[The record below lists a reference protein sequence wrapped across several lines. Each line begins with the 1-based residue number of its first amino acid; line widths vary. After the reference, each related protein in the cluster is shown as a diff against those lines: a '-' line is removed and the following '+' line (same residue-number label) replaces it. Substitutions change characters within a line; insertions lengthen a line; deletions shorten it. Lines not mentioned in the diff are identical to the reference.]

1 MRRQVYIAILACVAL
16 IGCKEDKATV
26 KEPESRPVKLQS
38 VSVGDNESLR
48 SFPAIVEA
56 GDKAVLAFR
65 VSGQLNNVQAHPGE
79 FVRKGQTLAT
89 LNPDEL
95 SLLVKQAQAQ
105 YDLANVQF
113 KRNSQLRK
121 TNVVSELDYDASKAN
136 LKQAKAALDK
146 AKSNLSYA
154 KLIAPYDGHLSLS
167 MIENF
172 EYVAAKQPVMHI
184 QSAKLINMT
193 FQLPD
198 YLLARFQ
205 GHAEEINPTVAFD
218 ALANQTFPAQFKEID
233 TEPDSKTSSYKVTL
247 SMARPEGSNIMPG
260 MSGSV
265 TIVLPHG
272 NAGAIP
278 TRAVITEGD
287 KHFVWRVNDKQQVE
301 RVEVTLDKNNRV
313 ISGLNDGDVIATSG
327 VSELQAGQK
336 VRSWIKER
344 GL

>member
-1 MRRQVYIAILACVAL
+1 MRRQVYIAVLACVAL
-16 IGCKEDKATV
+16 IGCKEDKAAV

>member
-1 MRRQVYIAILACVAL
+1 MRRQVYIAVLACVAL
-16 IGCKEDKATV
+16 IGCKEDKAMV

-38 VSVGDNESLR
+38 VSVGNNESLR

-278 TRAVITEGD
+278 TRAVITEGN

>member
-1 MRRQVYIAILACVAL
+1 MRRQVYIAVLACVAL
-16 IGCKEDKATV
+16 IGCKEDKAMV

-38 VSVGDNESLR
+38 VSVGNNESLR

-278 TRAVITEGD
+278 TRAVITEGN

-301 RVEVTLDKNNRV
+301 RVEVTLDNNNRV

>member
-16 IGCKEDKATV
+16 IGCKEDKAMV

-38 VSVGDNESLR
+38 VSVGNNESLR

-272 NAGAIP
+272 NTGAIP

>member
-1 MRRQVYIAILACVAL
+1 MRRQVYIAVLACVAL
-16 IGCKEDKATV
+16 IGCKEDKAIV

-218 ALANQTFPAQFKEID
+218 ALANQIFPAQFKEID

-278 TRAVITEGD
+278 TRAVITEGN

-301 RVEVTLDKNNRV
+301 RVEVTLDNNNRV

>member
-1 MRRQVYIAILACVAL
+1 MRRQVYIAVLACVAL
-16 IGCKEDKATV
+16 IGCKEDKAAV
-26 KEPESRPVKLQS
+26 KEPKSRPVKLQS

-205 GHAEEINPTVAFD
+205 GHAEEIDPTVAFD

-278 TRAVITEGD
+278 TRAVITEGN

-301 RVEVTLDKNNRV
+301 RVEVTLDNNNRV

>member
-16 IGCKEDKATV
+16 IGCKEDKAIV

>member
-1 MRRQVYIAILACVAL
+1 MRRQVYIAVLACVAL

-38 VSVGDNESLR
+38 VSVGNNESLR

-172 EYVAAKQPVMHI
+172 EYVPAKQPVMHI

-278 TRAVITEGD
+278 TRAVITEGN

-313 ISGLNDGDVIATSG
+313 ISGLNDGDLIATSG

>member
-205 GHAEEINPTVAFD
+205 GHAEEIDPTVAFD

>member
-1 MRRQVYIAILACVAL
+1 MRRQVYIAVLAWVAL
-16 IGCKEDKATV
+16 LGCKEDKATV

-105 YDLANVQF
+105 YDLSNVQF

-278 TRAVITEGD
+278 TRAVITEGN

>member
-278 TRAVITEGD
+278 TRAVISEGN

>member
-1 MRRQVYIAILACVAL
+1 MRRQVYIAVLACVAL

-56 GDKAVLAFR
+56 GNKAVLAFP

>member
-16 IGCKEDKATV
+16 IGCKEDKAIV

-278 TRAVITEGD
+278 TRAVITEGN

-301 RVEVTLDKNNRV
+301 RVEVTLDNNNRV

>member
-218 ALANQTFPAQFKEID
+218 ALANQIFPAQFKEID

-278 TRAVITEGD
+278 TRAVITEGN

-301 RVEVTLDKNNRV
+301 RVEVTLDNNNRV

>member
-38 VSVGDNESLR
+38 VSVGNNESLR

-65 VSGQLNNVQAHPGE
+65 VSGQLNNVQAYPGE

>member
-1 MRRQVYIAILACVAL
+1 MRRQVYIAVLACVAL
-16 IGCKEDKATV
+16 IGCKKDKATV

-218 ALANQTFPAQFKEID
+218 ALANRTFPAQFKEID

-247 SMARPEGSNIMPG
+247 SMARPEDSNIMPG

-278 TRAVITEGD
+278 TRAVITEGN

>member
-1 MRRQVYIAILACVAL
+1 MRRQVYIAVLACVAL
-16 IGCKEDKATV
+16 IGCKEDKTTV

-278 TRAVITEGD
+278 TRAVISEGN

>member
-1 MRRQVYIAILACVAL
+1 MRRQVYIAVLACVAL
-16 IGCKEDKATV
+16 IGCKEDKAMV

-38 VSVGDNESLR
+38 VSVGNNESLR

-205 GHAEEINPTVAFD
+205 GHAEEVNPTVAFD

-313 ISGLNDGDVIATSG
+313 ISGINDGDVIATSG

>member
-1 MRRQVYIAILACVAL
+1 MRYRFIAALFTCLAL
-16 IGCKEDKATV
+16 SGCKDDQAV
-26 KEPESRPVKLQS
+26 IAEPESRPVKLQS
-38 VSVGDNESLR
+38 VSVGNNESQR
-48 SFPAIVEA
+48 AFPAIVEA

-65 VSGQLNNVQAHPGE
+65 VAGQLASVDVHPGQ
-79 FVRKGQTLAT
+79 FVTKGQTLAT
-89 LNPDEL
+89 LNSDEL

-113 KRNSQLRK
+113 KRDKKLRNQ
-121 TNVVSELDYDASKAN
+121 NVVSELDYDTSKAN

-154 KLIAPYDGHLSLS
+154 KLVAPYDGHISLS
-167 MIENF
+167 MVENY
-172 EYVAAKQPVMHI
+172 EYIAAKQPVMHI
-184 QSAKLINMT
+184 QSAQLINMT

-205 GHAEEINPTVAFD
+205 GHAENINPTVAFD
-218 ALANQTFPAQFKEID
+218 TLANQTFAAQFKEID

-247 SMARPEGSNIMPG
+247 SMARPDGSNIMPG

-265 TIVLPHG
+265 MIVLPQG
-272 NAGAIP
+272 KAGAIP
-278 TRAVITEGD
+278 PRAIMIED
-287 KHFVWRVNDKQQVE
+287 NKNYVWRVDDKQQVV
-301 RVEVTLDKNNRV
+301 RTEVTLDKNNRV

-327 VSELQAGQK
+327 VSELQSGQK